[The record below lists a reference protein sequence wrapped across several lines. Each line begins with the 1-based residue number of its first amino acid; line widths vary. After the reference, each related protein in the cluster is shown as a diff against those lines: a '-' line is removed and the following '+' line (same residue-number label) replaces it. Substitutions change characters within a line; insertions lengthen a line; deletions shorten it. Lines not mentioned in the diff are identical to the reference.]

1 MEKAKKTDLFRQ
13 FGTWALD
20 IALVTAAVGLGTA
33 CRSRID
39 DPMPGL
45 VLSAL
50 TVLILSAGSII
61 GNHFFENWLN
71 HVKVR
76 SIHGLTDRRRSR
88 ILENEGR
95 ERRHLVLACW
105 LVRGYVAALTASVL
119 AAGFFCAQV
128 AELSVVV
135 TVNVTACF
143 FLYGF
148 LSRLFLKEDKPDKTK
163 ALPETQYPLL
173 YALVRKAAGVD
184 RRSPIYIFLAN
195 PDPDEECNAGVLH
208 HSDGIYL
215 LLGPMLLCT
224 ASEEELLQVLR
235 HEFAHVDL
243 EHTSQIRTYDR
254 LLSYLTASR
263 DMFDLWA
270 NLVLKLPVSWLLF
283 EGQFYFTFSNAAK
296 EANADARAADAGD
309 DFAQASILAKL
320 QAHSLYIYE
329 QEPRINIY
337 RSEIMP
343 TDFTTARIRDFRE
356 ALSRRE
362 ADWRKIMEHEIPSRT
377 ATHPTFR
384 QRWEALGCCEYFLV
398 PACEDTP
405 FARECWA
412 AAAESDRRM
421 SAMSQERYEKLRK
434 ENYLS
439 HLEILT
445 EWEKEDKLLSPEEMR
460 PVVIAAYSLGMPE
473 KTEAICDRMIRENDS
488 IFATAFARYWKGVLM
503 LCRYDRG
510 GLAYLYQAMESNPNY
525 IQDGLEHIGRFC
537 TMMGLQEELEE
548 YRSRAA
554 DLMQTR
560 RDRSAGGI
568 HGKADLSPEQLPQG
582 WQTEILDYILKTGGD
597 AISQVYL
604 VRENTGSGFTPS
616 AFVLRYR
623 EGTPE
628 EEQSRIYDCVFR
640 LLDDW
645 PTDHD
650 FCLYDYEAGMKK
662 PLEKVPGACIYDA
675 DRT

>member
-13 FGTWALD
+13 IGTWALD
-20 IALVTAAVGLGTA
+20 ILLVTAAVGLGTA
-33 CRSRID
+33 CRSRIE
-39 DPMPGL
+39 DPIPGL
-45 VLSAL
+45 VLSAA
-50 TVLILSAGSII
+50 TVFVLCAGSII
-61 GNHFFENWLN
+61 GNRFFENWLN
-71 HVKVR
+71 RVEVR
-76 SIHGLTDRRRSR
+76 SIHDLTDRRRSR

-119 AAGFFCAQV
+119 ATGFFCAQAAV
-128 AELSVVV
+128 LSVVV
-135 TVNVTACF
+135 TVNVIACF

-148 LSRLFLKEDKPDKTK
+148 LSRLFHKEEKPDKAK
-163 ALPETQYPLL
+163 ALPETEYPLL

-184 RRSPIYIFLAN
+184 RKKPIYIFLAT

-243 EHTSQIRTYDR
+243 AHTSQVRTYDR

-263 DMFDLWA
+263 DMFDRWA
-270 NLVLKLPVSWLLF
+270 NLVLKLPTSWLLF

-343 TDFTTARIRDFRE
+343 TDFTSARIRHFR
-356 ALSRRE
+356 AQLPVRE
-362 ADWRKIMEHEIPSRT
+362 DAWRNIMEHEIPSRS

-384 QRWEALGCCEYFLV
+384 QRWEALGCCEYSLM
-398 PACEDTP
+398 PAAEDTP

-421 SAMSQERYEKLRK
+421 SAMSQEQYEALRK

-445 EWEKEDKLLSPEEMR
+445 NWEKEGQLLSPEEMR
-460 PVVIAAYSLGMPE
+460 PVIIAAYSLGMPE
-473 KTEAICDRMIRENDS
+473 KTETICDRVIRENDS
-488 IFATAFARYWKGVLM
+488 IFATAFARYWKGLLM

-510 GLAYLYQAMESNPNY
+510 GLAYIYQAMEANPNY
-525 IQDGLEHIGRFC
+525 IQDGLDRIGRFC
-537 TMMGLQEELEE
+537 TMMGLQADLDE

-568 HGKADLSPEQLPQG
+568 HAKADLSPAQLPQG
-582 WQTEILDYILKTGGD
+582 WQDEILDYILKTSGES
-597 AISQVYL
+597 IHQVYL
-604 VRENTGSGFTPS
+604 VRENTESGFTPS
-616 AFVLRYR
+616 SFVLRYP

-628 EEQSRIYDCVFR
+628 EEQCRIYDCVFR

-645 PTDHD
+645 PEDHD
-650 FCLYDYEAGMKK
+650 FCLYDYDSAMKK
-662 PLEKVPGACIYDA
+662 PLDEVPGSCIYDSA
-675 DRT
+675 RK